1 MPDSPKDR
9 PQREVVYSITSAR
22 EAHSD
27 ELGSRELKYAVSMA
41 IRSLCFVGGVI
52 CWLNVAVW
60 LGVVL
65 MLLAV
70 FLPYTSV
77 VMANAGVR
85 RKAEGA
91 DFLTPEPFGEIGQGE
106 PRDDEDRRP

>member
-1 MPDSPKDR
+1 M
-9 PQREVVYSITSAR
+9 VYSITSAR

-27 ELGSRELKYAVSMA
+27 ELGSREIKYAISMA

-60 LGVVL
+60 LGVIL
-65 MLLAV
+65 MILAV

-85 RKAEGA
+85 KKSEGGT
-91 DFLTPEPFGEIGQGE
+91 FLSPEPFGEISQGTTGPAQGE
-106 PRDDEDRRP
+106 DEK

>member
-1 MPDSPKDR
+1 MSETPKER
-9 PQREVVYSITSAR
+9 PREMVYSITSAR

-41 IRSLCFVGGVI
+41 IRSLCFVAGVV

-60 LGVVL
+60 LGVIFMV
-65 MLLAV
+65 LAV

-85 RKAEGA
+85 KKSEGGT
-91 DFLTPEPFGEIGQGE
+91 FLSPGPYGEIGQGTTDPTKAE
-106 PRDDEDRRP
+106 DEK